1 MLSKDSAFLRLPL
14 EIRHEIYSYLIY
26 LQTARTLSMDE
37 TCDPASGLG
46 PVTRLLGVSQQILT
60 EVHGLI
66 AVVTTLRI
74 RGRHRAR
81 LAIEVIEPYYIH
93 ARKAQMSFE
102 ELNLR
107 SKWAREC
114 HRAALEGDTEAYN
127 NALAELTKYD
137 MMAPHQLKF
146 WKVCIPVG
154 NTLSIVM
161 YFVDVDFRARAVCI
175 RRLSGNEPSSDRVS
189 HYWSAKEE
197 AFINA
202 MRIFT
207 EQDGFDGITIAG
219 MSLFME
225 KVDLSQIYASP
236 P

>member
-1 MLSKDSAFLRLPL
+1 MDLGVATDSVSANMTSTPTQDSAFLRLPL

-26 LQTARTLSMDE
+26 LQNTKTLSLDE
-37 TCDPASGLG
+37 TRDPASGLG
-46 PVTRLLGVSQQILT
+46 PVTRLLGISQ
-60 EVHGLI
+60 
-66 AVVTTLRI
+66 
-74 RGRHRAR
+74 GRDRAR
-81 LAIEVIEPYYIH
+81 LTIEPYYIH
-93 ARKAQMSFE
+93 ARKAQISFE
-102 ELNLR
+102 ELDLQF
-107 SKWAREC
+107 KWAREC

-127 NALAELTKYD
+127 DALAELTKYD
-137 MMAPHQLKF
+137 MKAPHQLKF

-154 NTLSIVM
+154 NLFSIVM

-175 RRLSGNEPSSDRVS
+175 RRPSGNGSSSDRVS
-189 HYWSAKEE
+189 HYWSAKKE

-202 MRIFT
+202 MRFFT

>member
-26 LQTARTLSMDE
+26 LQNTRTLSVDE
-37 TCDPASGLG
+37 TRDPASGLG
-46 PVTRLLGVSQQILT
+46 PVTRLLGVSQQIRT

-66 AVVTTLRI
+66 AAVTTLRI
-74 RGRHRAR
+74 RGYHRAR
-81 LAIEVIEPYYIH
+81 LTIEPYYIR

-102 ELNLR
+102 ELDLQF
-107 SKWAREC
+107 KWADKC

-127 NALAELTKYD
+127 DALAELTKYD
-137 MMAPHQLKF
+137 MKAPHQLKF

-154 NTLSIVM
+154 NLFSIVM
-161 YFVDVDFRARAVCI
+161 YFVDVDFRASAVCI
-175 RRLSGNEPSSDRVS
+175 RRPSGNESSSDHVS
-189 HYWSAKEE
+189 HYWSAKKE

-202 MRIFT
+202 MRFFT